1 MRLELNEQEKNAL
14 LQLIDMAIKAGGL
27 KVSEVGTILANKIS
41 ALKEEEVKKE
51 VKKEEPKK

>member
-1 MRLELNEQEKNAL
+1 MRLELNEQEKQAL

-27 KVSEVGTILANKIS
+27 KVSEVGTILANRIS
-41 ALKEEEVKKE
+41 ALKEEEVKE

>member
-1 MRLELNEQEKNAL
+1 MRLELNEQEKQAL
-14 LQLIDMAIKAGGL
+14 LQLIDLAIKAGGL

-41 ALKEEEVKKE
+41 ALKEEEVK